1 MSYSH
6 IFSGESSPDVYI
18 TLAPSSPIQPLSPL
32 SVSCDADVAQV
43 PFESQESPPQPPT
56 TIMIHIGP
64 YMVKDCDNGGFPINK
79 CVYNLETFFPG
90 LPRTIT
96 CTAGN
101 NIGECR
107 FKTAVIEFL
116 PQSG

>member
-1 MSYSH
+1 MLYSH

-43 PFESQESPPQPPT
+43 PFESKKSPPQPPT

-96 CTAGN
+96 CTAQN

-116 PQSG
+116 PLSG